1 MGGRQ
6 ILFGLIIASVLML
19 ASCSTK
25 KSVVSEHKE
34 NIVMTDS
41 SHVTEKNAT
50 FNLTDIRKDSVAS
63 VESAKSDCT
72 IIVVNDTGKVIYK
85 ESYRIKYLNRYI
97 DRIQTIYVKDSSSAS
112 IDTTKYVASKNSV
125 EDTKITTKEDKS
137 SSARTA
143 LIAMSVVGILL
154 WIIIIK
160 SDSK

>member
-6 ILFGLIIASVLML
+6 ILFGLVAFVLIL
-19 ASCSTK
+19 SSCGTK
-25 KSVVSEHKE
+25 KSVVSERKE

-41 SHVTEKNAT
+41 SHVSEKNAT

-112 IDTTKYVASKNSV
+112 IDTTKVVASKNSV
-125 EDTKITTKEDKS
+125 EDTKITTKEDKRT
-137 SSARTA
+137 SAIA
-143 LIAMSVVGILL
+143 VLIAISVIGILF
-154 WIIIIK
+154 WIDYKI
-160 SDSK
+160 

>member
-6 ILFGLIIASVLML
+6 ILFGLVAFVLIL
-19 ASCSTK
+19 SSCGTK
-25 KSVVSEHKE
+25 KSVVSERKE

-41 SHVTEKNAT
+41 SHVSEKNST

-112 IDTTKYVASKNSV
+112 IDTTKVVTSKNSV
-125 EDTKITTKEDKS
+125 EDTKITKKEDTS
-137 SSARTA
+137 SKIIKD
-143 LIAMSVVGILL
+143 LIIIASVAILL
-154 WIIIIK
+154 TIAVVKIK
-160 SDSK
+160 

>member
-6 ILFGLIIASVLML
+6 ILFSLIALMLML
-19 ASCSTK
+19 ASCGTK
-25 KSVVSEHKE
+25 KSVVSERKE

-50 FNLTDIRKDSVAS
+50 YNTTDIRKDSVSS

-72 IIVVNDTGKVIYK
+72 IIVVNDTGRVIYK
-85 ESYRIKYLNRYI
+85 ESFQVKYVNRYI
-97 DRIQTIYVKDSSSAS
+97 DRIQTIYVKDSSSES
-112 IDTTKYVASKNSV
+112 IDTTKVVTSNASV
-125 EDTKITTKEDKS
+125 EDTKIAAKHDES
-137 SSARTA
+137 SCARKA

-154 WIIIIK
+154 WILIIK

>member
-6 ILFGLIIASVLML
+6 ILFSLIALML
-19 ASCSTK
+19 ILSSCSTK
-25 KSVVSEHKE
+25 KSVVSERKE

-41 SHVTEKNAT
+41 SNVTEKNST
-50 FNLTDIRKDSVAS
+50 YNLTDIRKDSVAS

-85 ESYRIKYLNRYI
+85 ESYRIKFLNRYI

-112 IDTTKYVASKNSV
+112 IDTTNVVTSNASV
-125 EDTKITTKEDKS
+125 EDTKITTKEDKHL
-137 SSARTA
+137 SALA
-143 LIAMSVVGILL
+143 VLIAMSVVGILL

>member
-6 ILFGLIIASVLML
+6 ILFGLVAFVLIL
-19 ASCSTK
+19 SSCGTK
-25 KSVVSEHKE
+25 KSVVSERKE

-41 SHVTEKNAT
+41 SHVSEKNET

-112 IDTTKYVASKNSV
+112 IDTTKVVASKNSV
-125 EDTKITTKEDKS
+125 EDTKITTKDDIS
-137 SSARTA
+137 SKIIKYFIV
-143 LIAMSVVGILL
+143 IASVAILL
-154 WIIIIK
+154 TIAVVKIK
-160 SDSK
+160 

>member
-25 KSVVSEHKE
+25 KSVVSEHNE
-34 NIVMTDS
+34 NIVMIDS
-41 SHVTEKNAT
+41 SHVSEKNAT
-50 FNLTDIRKDSVAS
+50 YNLTDIRKDSVAS
-63 VESAKSDCT
+63 VESSKSDCT
-72 IIVVNDTGKVIYK
+72 IIVVNDTGRVIYK
-85 ESYRIKYLNRYI
+85 ESFKVKYVNRYI
-97 DRIQTIYVKDSSSAS
+97 DRIKTIYVKDSLSAS

-125 EDTKITTKEDKS
+125 EDTKITTKHDES
-137 SSARTA
+137 SCARKA

>member
-6 ILFGLIIASVLML
+6 VLFSLIALML
-19 ASCSTK
+19 ILSSCSTK

-41 SHVTEKNAT
+41 SNVSEKNST
-50 FNLTDIRKDSVAS
+50 HNITDIRKDSVAS
-63 VESAKSDCT
+63 VESVKSDCT

-85 ESYRIKYLNRYI
+85 ESYRTKYMNRYI

-112 IDTTKYVASKNSV
+112 IDTTKVVASKNSV

-137 SSARTA
+137 SEIIKD
-143 LIAMSVVGILL
+143 LIVIAVVAILL
-154 WIIIIK
+154 TIAVVKIK
-160 SDSK
+160 

>member
-1 MGGRQ
+1 MGSRQ

-19 ASCSTK
+19 ASCGTK

-41 SHVTEKNAT
+41 SHVSEKNSA

-72 IIVVNDTGKVIYK
+72 IIVVNDTGRVIYK
-85 ESYRIKYLNRYI
+85 ESFQVKYVNRYI

-112 IDTTKYVASKNSV
+112 IDTTKVVASKNSV
-125 EDTKITTKEDKS
+125 ENTKITTKEDTTS
-137 SSARTA
+137 E
-143 LIAMSVVGILL
+143 
-154 WIIIIK
+154 IIIK
-160 SDSK
+160 LIVIALGVLLISISTKKL